1 MTTPT
6 PQRLLWI
13 VNHET
18 LMGAE
23 VPILRS
29 LGYEV
34 FIPKLVPDDPQYRS
48 SAVSYEYDA
57 GLRLAPATL
66 AVLNRH
72 RFYERPWPP
81 TVASIVNDHFEVLV
95 TTVSHY
101 TTPLSEAARKFH
113 GMVVARVF
121 GREHPSTYS
130 ALPAH
135 TRRPDLLA
143 EIRAIGDRFVFAQG
157 YDNLAEI
164 EDEPLRGRSHTVTVP
179 LPHAIYEHAGT
190 WRGAGGAAILLC
202 PAINDGSYY
211 TAVYR
216 GIKQSFGDLPH
227 RIFGRQFGVI
237 TDPAVLPYLNDEE
250 LIELYAAAPV
260 MVYPSSEPRHVHY
273 SPLEAMIVGTP
284 VVYLR
289 GTLLDRIAGEPLPGA
304 CADDAEMRAKAGRLI
319 AGDPALADQIKAS
332 QARIL
337 EHFTVDLARR
347 QWQGILGGSAT

>member
-81 TVASIVNDHFEVLV
+81 TVASIVNDHFEILV

-101 TTPLSEAARKFH
+101 TMPLSEAARKFH
-113 GMVVARVF
+113 GHGRCAR
-121 GREHPSTYS
+121 
-130 ALPAH
+130 L
-135 TRRPDLLA
+135 
-143 EIRAIGDRFVFAQG
+143 
-157 YDNLAEI
+157 
-164 EDEPLRGRSHTVTVP
+164 
-179 LPHAIYEHAGT
+179 
-190 WRGAGGAAILLC
+190 W
-202 PAINDGSYY
+202 
-211 TAVYR
+211 
-216 GIKQSFGDLPH
+216 
-227 RIFGRQFGVI
+227 
-237 TDPAVLPYLNDEE
+237 
-250 LIELYAAAPV
+250 
-260 MVYPSSEPRHVHY
+260 
-273 SPLEAMIVGTP
+273 
-284 VVYLR
+284 
-289 GTLLDRIAGEPLPGA
+289 PGA
-304 CADDAEMRAKAGRLI
+304 PEHLLRSSRAHAPPR
-319 AGDPALADQIKAS
+319 PP
-332 QARIL
+332 
-337 EHFTVDLARR
+337 RR
-347 QWQGILGGSAT
+347 DKRDR